1 MKRFIAFLI
10 TLLMICG
17 SAICED
23 VATPTDLIEE
33 DLIEIEDDDWGKI
46 EITFERKVYI
56 SMDKEPEY
64 LGDTMTLVATLVDFQ
79 PEDCYTIYWQYS
91 PDQNQWHNIDGEHQQ
106 TVTITIDKTN
116 YKNWWRVLVEL
127 EG

>member
-33 DLIEIEDDDWGKI
+33 DLVEIEDDDWGKI
-46 EITFERKVYI
+46 EITFERRVYI

-64 LGDTMTLVATLVDFQ
+64 LGDTMILVATLVDF
-79 PEDCYTIYWQYS
+79 
-91 PDQNQWHNIDGEHQQ
+91 
-106 TVTITIDKTN
+106 
-116 YKNWWRVLVEL
+116 
-127 EG
+127 